1 MYAGWCGDPAVEAE
15 IKEQTKATIRVIP
28 DAEFRSS
35 EAPDEVHMD
44 RATGRCGGGVGEGV
58 LTVAAG
64 QALGAVP
71 DPALLLEDAGL
82 VRREGTLLA
91 GGVSLA
97 QVASEFGTPAYVYN
111 ADVIRRQFRD
121 LDEALA
127 AVPHR
132 ICFAVKANSNLG
144 VLRVLRDLG
153 AGADIVSE
161 GEMARALA
169 AGFPSDRIVF
179 SGVGKREEELRS
191 AIAAGIGHVNVESM
205 AELELLSRLAEG
217 ARTPVPLG
225 IRVNPDVTAET
236 HPYISTGKRGI
247 KFGIPL
253 DQVRPAAKAIRLHPG
268 LELVAIAMHI
278 GSQLTDTQPFA
289 EGAGRL
295 VDLVEAVRADGTTTL
310 RELDVGGG
318 LGIRYH
324 EEVPIPPRDFAAAL
338 IPLVKPTGL
347 TLYLEPGR
355 FLVGALGRPPH
366 AGAFPEALG
375 REGIRHCRCRHERS
389 RAPEPVPGVPRD
401 SSSGAAGRCA
411 DCGRRRGAGVRDG
424 RLFRPRPRRG
434 AHGARRPGRDPLRR
448 RVRLR
453 DGLQLQHA
461 ATSTRGYHR

>member
-1 MYAGWCGDPAVEAE
+1 M
-15 IKEQTKATIRVIP
+15 
-28 DAEFRSS
+28 
-35 EAPDEVHMD
+35 
-44 RATGRCGGGVGEGV
+44 GEGV
-58 LTVAAG
+58 LTVAPG
-64 QALGAVP
+64 QRTGDVP
-71 DPALLLEDAGL
+71 DPSLLLEDAGL
-82 VRREGTLLA
+82 ARRDGVLVD

-97 QVASEFGTPAYVYN
+97 EVASQFGTPAYVYN
-111 ADVIRRQFRD
+111 ADVIRRQFRE

-169 AGFPSDRIVF
+169 AGFRSDRIVF
-179 SGVGKREEELRS
+179 SGVGKREDELRA

-205 AELELLSRLAEG
+205 AELDLLARLA
-217 ARTPVPLG
+217 ANATTPVPVG

-247 KFGIPL
+247 KFGVPL
-253 DQVRPAAKAIRLHPG
+253 DQVRPAAAAIRNHPG
-268 LELVAIAMHI
+268 LDLVAIAMHI

-295 VDLVEAVRADGTTTL
+295 VDLVDAVRADGTTTL

-324 EEVPIPPRDFAAAL
+324 DESPMSPRDFAAAL
-338 IPLVKPTGL
+338 VPLVQPTGL

-355 FLVGALGRPPH
+355 FLVGASGVLLTRVLFRKHSGGKEFVIVDAGMNDLERPSRYQAYHGIIPVAQR
-366 AGAFPEALG
+366 AGAPMVADVVGPVCETGDFFALDRDVAPMEPGDLVAILCAGAYGFVMASNYNTRPLPPEVIIDGG
-375 REGIRHCRCRHERS
+375 RAWLS
-389 RAPEPVPGVPRD
+389 
-401 SSSGAAGRCA
+401 
-411 DCGRRRGAGVRDG
+411 
-424 RLFRPRPRRG
+424 RPRQ
-434 AHGARRPGRDPLRR
+434 AVADLFQSE
-448 RVRLR
+448 RV
-453 DGLQLQHA
+453 
-461 ATSTRGYHR
+461 TSEDR